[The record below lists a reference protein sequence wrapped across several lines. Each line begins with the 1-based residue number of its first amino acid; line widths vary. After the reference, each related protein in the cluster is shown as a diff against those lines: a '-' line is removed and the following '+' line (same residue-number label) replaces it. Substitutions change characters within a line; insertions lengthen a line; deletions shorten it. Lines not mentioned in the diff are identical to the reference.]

1 MFEDDTNLLIS
12 DQNISELLQQINQ
25 ELKNVTT

>member
-25 ELKNVTT
+25 ELKNVTA